1 MILTKQTVSKDLASA
16 AASEVTAKSALA
28 PGGLFWNSQCGRKKS
43 NQEPFYNGHT
53 VQIHCCCWSKKSFR
67 LKKKRFCSK
76 NLYACMEV
84 RPAEGRPHPLFGEEV
99 VEFDRLRLGEGGDE
113 VAAEARW
120 VAA

>member
-53 VQIHCCCWSKKSFR
+53 VQIRCWCWSKKIFSVEKEEEKV
-67 LKKKRFCSK
+67 LQQK
-76 NLYACMEV
+76 
-84 RPAEGRPHPLFGEEV
+84 PLS
-99 VEFDRLRLGEGGDE
+99 LHGGPPC
-113 VAAEARW
+113 
-120 VAA
+120 

>member
-1 MILTKQTVSKDLASA
+1 
-16 AASEVTAKSALA
+16 
-28 PGGLFWNSQCGRKKS
+28 
-43 NQEPFYNGHT
+43 
-53 VQIHCCCWSKKSFR
+53 
-67 LKKKRFCSK
+67 
-76 NLYACMEV
+76 MEV